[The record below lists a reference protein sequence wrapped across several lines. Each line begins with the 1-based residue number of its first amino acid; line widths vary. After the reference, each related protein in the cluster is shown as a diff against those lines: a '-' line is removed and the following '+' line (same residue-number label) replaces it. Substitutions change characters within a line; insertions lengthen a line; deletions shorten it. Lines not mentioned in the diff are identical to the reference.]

1 MKLLGALFD
10 LFVLCIVVYG
20 VWYFNDKMKASTTD
34 IDTLKN
40 GFQMIA
46 SVIYTGIV
54 VIVLRMDYLFKKDK

>member
-10 LFVLCIVVYG
+10 LFVLLIVVYG
-20 VWYFNDKMKASTTD
+20 VWYFNDKLKVSTTEVD
-34 IDTLKN
+34 ALKN

-54 VIVLRMDYLFKKDK
+54 VIILRMDYLFKKDK